1 MNPRET
7 IGIVGLGNMGYP
19 IAQNLIKAGYAIAG
33 REIDQARWQPTD
45 HLLYVNSLEALIER
59 TSVLLLSLPDGHTV
73 QSIIEQLLNGCANR
87 SITVVDTSTIGAKAS
102 QAVEKLVR
110 SSKLRYLDSPVSGG
124 VRGAVAGTL
133 AVMCAGPKNLYDE
146 VLPIL
151 ECFSANQFL
160 IGPQPGQAQT
170 LKVLNNFLSATAL
183 AASCEA
189 LHFGQTQGLDLQK
202 MCDVINVSTG
212 MNTATLDKIPHQVVT
227 NRFNAGFSNSLL
239 LKDISLYLEGC
250 DEAGITGDISRTV
263 IQLWDNFV
271 ASSPNDDA
279 TGLFRY
285 TGKKSRRI
293 SDT

>member
-102 QAVEKLVR
+102 QAIEKLAR
-110 SSKLRYLDSPVSGG
+110 NSKLRYLDSPVSGG

-133 AVMCAGPKNLYDE
+133 AVMCAGPKNLYNE

-263 IQLWDNFV
+263 VQLWDNFV
-271 ASSPNDDA
+271 TSSPNDDA

>member
-1 MNPRET
+1 
-7 IGIVGLGNMGYP
+7 
-19 IAQNLIKAGYAIAG
+19 LI
-33 REIDQARWQPTD
+33 QQ
-45 HLLYVNSLEALIER
+45 

-73 QSIIEQLLNGCANR
+73 QSIFEQLLTAYANR

-102 QAVEKLVR
+102 QAVELLLR
-110 SSKLRYLDSPVSGG
+110 PSKLKYLDSPVSGG

-133 AVMCAGPKNLYDE
+133 AVMCAGPKNLYNA

-183 AASCEA
+183 VASCEA

-239 LKDISLYLEGC
+239 LKDISLYLDGC
-250 DEAGITGDISRTV
+250 DDAGITGELSRTV
-263 IQLWDNFV
+263 VQLWDNFV
-271 ASSPNDDA
+271 TSSPNDDA
-279 TGLFRY
+279 TGIFRY
-285 TGKKSRRI
+285 TGKESWRN
-293 SDT
+293 SDS

>member
-133 AVMCAGPKNLYDE
+133 AVMCAGPKNLYNE

>member
-102 QAVEKLVR
+102 QAIEKLAR
-110 SSKLRYLDSPVSGG
+110 SSRLRYLDSPVSGG

-133 AVMCAGPKNLYDE
+133 AVMCAGPKNLYNE

-263 IQLWDNFV
+263 VQLWDNFV
-271 ASSPNDDA
+271 TSSPNDDA

>member
-102 QAVEKLVR
+102 QAVEKLAR

>member
-102 QAVEKLVR
+102 QAVEKLAR

-263 IQLWDNFV
+263 VQLWDNFV

>member
-102 QAVEKLVR
+102 QAVEKLAR

-133 AVMCAGPKNLYDE
+133 AVMCAGPKNLYNE

-263 IQLWDNFV
+263 VQLWDNFV
-271 ASSPNDDA
+271 TSSPNDDA

>member
-102 QAVEKLVR
+102 QAVEKLAR

-250 DEAGITGDISRTV
+250 DEAGITGEISRTV
-263 IQLWDNFV
+263 VQLWDNFV
-271 ASSPNDDA
+271 TSSPNDDA

>member
-87 SITVVDTSTIGAKAS
+87 SITVVDTSPIGAKAS
-102 QAVEKLVR
+102 QAIEKLAH

-133 AVMCAGPKNLYDE
+133 AVMCAGPKNLYNE

-151 ECFSANQFL
+151 ECFSATQFL

-263 IQLWDNFV
+263 VQLWDNFV
-271 ASSPNDDA
+271 TSSPNDDA

>member
-102 QAVEKLVR
+102 QAVEKLAR

-133 AVMCAGPKNLYDE
+133 AVMCAGPKNLYNE

>member
-102 QAVEKLVR
+102 QAIEKLAH

-133 AVMCAGPKNLYDE
+133 AVMCAGPKNLYNE

-263 IQLWDNFV
+263 VQLWDNFV
-271 ASSPNDDA
+271 TSSPNDDA

-285 TGKKSRRI
+285 TGKKSGRI

>member
-1 MNPRET
+1 MNSRET

-102 QAVEKLVR
+102 QAIEKLAR

-133 AVMCAGPKNLYDE
+133 AVMCAGPKNLYNE

-263 IQLWDNFV
+263 VQLWDNFV
-271 ASSPNDDA
+271 TSSPNDDA

>member
-1 MNPRET
+1 MNLRET

-33 REIDQARWQPTD
+33 YEIDQARWEPTD
-45 HLLYVNSLEALIER
+45 HLLYVNSLEALIQR

-73 QSIIEQLLNGCANR
+73 QSIFEQLLNADANR

-102 QAVEKLVR
+102 QAVEQLLR
-110 SSKLRYLDSPVSGG
+110 SSKLKYLDSPVSGG

-133 AVMCAGPKNLYDE
+133 AVMCAGPNNLYNQ

-160 IGPQPGQAQT
+160 IGPEPGQAQT

-250 DEAGITGDISRTV
+250 DEAGITRSEGV
-263 IQLWDNFV
+263 V
-271 ASSPNDDA
+271 
-279 TGLFRY
+279 
-285 TGKKSRRI
+285 
-293 SDT
+293 

>member
-45 HLLYVNSLEALIER
+45 HLLYVNSLEALIQR

-73 QSIIEQLLNGCANR
+73 QSIIEQLLNGYANR

-102 QAVEKLVR
+102 QAIEKLLR
-110 SSKLRYLDSPVSGG
+110 RSKLKYLDSPVSGG
-124 VRGAVAGTL
+124 VRGAFAGTL
-133 AVMCAGPKNLYDE
+133 AVMCAGPKTLYNE

-250 DEAGITGDISRTV
+250 DEAGITGEISRTV
-263 IQLWDNFV
+263 VQLWDKFV

-293 SDT
+293 SDS

>member
-133 AVMCAGPKNLYDE
+133 AVMCAGPKKLYNE

>member
-102 QAVEKLVR
+102 QAIEKLAR
-110 SSKLRYLDSPVSGG
+110 NSKLRYLDSPVSGG

-263 IQLWDNFV
+263 VQLWDNFV
-271 ASSPNDDA
+271 TSSPNDDA

>member
-33 REIDQARWQPTD
+33 YEIDQARWQPTD

-102 QAVEKLVR
+102 QAIEKLAR

-133 AVMCAGPKNLYDE
+133 AVMCAGPKNLYNE

-263 IQLWDNFV
+263 VQLWDNFV
-271 ASSPNDDA
+271 TSSPNDDA

>member
-102 QAVEKLVR
+102 QAIEKLAH
-110 SSKLRYLDSPVSGG
+110 SSELRYLDSPVSGG

-133 AVMCAGPKNLYDE
+133 AVMCAGPKNLYNE

-263 IQLWDNFV
+263 VQLWDNFV
-271 ASSPNDDA
+271 TSSPNDDA

>member
-102 QAVEKLVR
+102 QAIEKLAR

-133 AVMCAGPKNLYDE
+133 AVMCAGPKKLYNE

-263 IQLWDNFV
+263 VQLWDNFV

-285 TGKKSRRI
+285 TGKKKQENL
-293 SDT
+293 